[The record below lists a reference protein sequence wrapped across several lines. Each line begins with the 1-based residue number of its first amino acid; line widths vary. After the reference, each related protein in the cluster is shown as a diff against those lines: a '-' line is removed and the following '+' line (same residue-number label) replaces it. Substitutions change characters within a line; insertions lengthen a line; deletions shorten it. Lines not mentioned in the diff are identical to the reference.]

1 MIQYNYSM
9 KLSII
14 WITLSVKKEQK
25 KTELNLTK
33 LTKFYTSQVNQKALF
48 IPLKFI
54 IELFFFTTIV
64 SVTDHFWLIN
74 RRFGISRRKFPFFNY
89 PSLPNVTQPDYGIMN
104 LIRPDF
110 VWFYYVWLRW
120 FAVTRVCFFKYTRP
134 VGKIL
139 FYHFV
144 IEKIALILIYN
155 IVLTKKVFFRNKHQ
169 KKNFDPHVSCRPGR
183 VTANQHICKSGLFF
197 FKISIIW
204 LLFRRKKWL
213 IKIFGWS

>member
-9 KLSII
+9 RLSII
-14 WITLSVKKEQK
+14 WITLSVKKK
-25 KTELNLTK
+25 KTELNLNK

-48 IPLKFI
+48 IPLKFS
-54 IELFFFTTIV
+54 IELFFFFFTTIV
-64 SVTDHFWLIN
+64 SVNDHFWLIN

-110 VWFYYVWLRW
+110 VWLCW
-120 FAVTRVCFFKYTRP
+120 FAVTQVCFFEYTRP

-155 IVLTKKVFFRNKHQ
+155 IVLSKKVFSRNKHQ
-169 KKNFDPHVSCRPGR
+169 KKNFFNPHVSCRPG
-183 VTANQHICKSGLFF
+183 
-197 FKISIIW
+197 
-204 LLFRRKKWL
+204 
-213 IKIFGWS
+213 